1 MLTPLTSPL
10 LSHRSIRHGFFTRNG
25 GVSYNRGDL
34 NCGPNSDDRPDHV
47 AENRARVACYLGGDL
62 QGVSQHHSA
71 DVITIT
77 SPQNGQRPAADAL
90 VTNLPDLALTIL
102 TADCGPILFLDP
114 EAQVIGAAHSGWRG
128 TVLSI
133 GARTVDAMI
142 ALGADPSRIRAVLG
156 PTIAQK
162 SYEVGPDFPK
172 HLGAAT
178 GEPMRYL
185 RPSTKPDHW
194 MFDLPALIGDQ
205 LAGLVGHSEIMD
217 ADTYTLDDKFFS
229 YRRSTHRAEADY
241 GRQISGICL
250 STK

>member
-10 LSHRSIRHGFFTRNG
+10 LSNGSTRHGFFTRNG
-25 GVSYNRGDL
+25 GVSYDRGDL
-34 NCGPNSDDRPDHV
+34 NCGPNSDDRPDNV
-47 AENRARVACYLGGDL
+47 AENRARVASYLGGDL
-62 QGVSQHHSA
+62 QGVRQHHSA
-71 DVITIT
+71 DVITVAA
-77 SPQNGQRPAADAL
+77 PQNGQHPAADAL

-114 EAQVIGAAHSGWRG
+114 EAQVIAAAHSGWRG
-128 TVLSI
+128 TVVSI
-133 GARTVDAMI
+133 AARTVDAMTT
-142 ALGADPSRIRAVLG
+142 LGADPSRIHAVLG

-172 HLGAAT
+172 HLSAAT

-185 RPSTKPDHW
+185 CPSTKPDHW
-194 MFDLPALIGDQ
+194 MFDLPAMIGDQ
-205 LAGLVGHSEIMD
+205 LAELVGHSEVMD
-217 ADTYTLDDKFFS
+217 ADTYTLEDKFFS
-229 YRRSTHRAEADY
+229 YRRSTHRAEPDY